1 MIDIFSLPLGIK
13 EYTTKDVRKIEFIS
27 SVVLEESELWGYKK
41 IITPIFE
48 KINSLNLGLREDTIN
63 KTIKFIDP
71 LNGDVLGLRSDITP
85 QIARYVSNN
94 FKAEK
99 MPLRLTYNER
109 VVRSNLKETGTKRE
123 IFQVGCELIGSSSVE
138 SDLEIISLSISILK
152 KLGFKNQVVTLNSS
166 LLLNF
171 IFQNLEPI
179 KEDIKLLFHKKDYQS
194 IENFIKD
201 KRLSKNQKTF
211 ISKYLKPLIQNKSIL
226 SKNLPPKVRESIDRI
241 NSVAKILSQTNTNL
255 DLKIDFLDVKN
266 FDYYSGMTFDVAVP
280 EISETVLSGGRY
292 DELIGKY
299 GNSFPAVGLGI
310 NILPLIKTVNPDQLG
325 SPVVVVDFNVLDNFS
340 LSLEIKEFFTA
351 QGFTG
356 ILSSRS
362 HQYKDK
368 FDLKIKISKN
378 KSLTLFD
385 HKNKKITTFKTFL
398 DLQKEDF

>member
-171 IFQNLEPI
+171 IFENLEPI

-226 SKNLPPKVRESIDRI
+226 SKNLPAKVRESIDRI